1 MYGASPVAQW
11 LKKKKKKNPSA
22 MQETQ
27 VRSLG
32 QEDPLQKEVV
42 TNSRF
47 LLGEFH
53 GQRNLAVY
61 GPWGHKESDTTKVTE
76 HTQVDERNR
85 WNIMVSMSENSQ
97 KSEAFWPPIFWKVE
111 TLPSPH
117 PQPCIP

>member
-11 LKKKKKKNPSA
+11 LKKKKKKKSICNAGDTGLIPWY
-22 MQETQ
+22 
-27 VRSLG
+27 
-32 QEDPLQKEVV
+32 PLEKEVV
-42 TNSRF
+42 TDSRF

-53 GQRNLAVY
+53 GQRSLAGY

-76 HTQVDERNR
+76 HTQVDERNK
-85 WNIMVSMSENSQ
+85 WNIMVSISENSQ
-97 KSEAFWPPIFWKVE
+97 KSGAFWPLIFWKVE